1 MKLYSIEEIAKEY
14 EITPRKARDW
24 IRRGSIPYKKLPKT
38 RKYTKTINVSD
49 IIYYSEPIVG
59 NIQKFYEEG
68 DTNDI

>member
-38 RKYTKTINVSD
+38 RKYFKID
-49 IIYYSEPIVG
+49 KEE
-59 NIQKFYEEG
+59 QK
-68 DTNDI
+68 

>member
-38 RKYTKTINVSD
+38 RKYIKIVHYSD
-49 IIYYSEPIVG
+49 IHYFKEPVVG
-59 NIQKFYEEG
+59 NLEAYFNEG
-68 DTNDI
+68 EKDDI